1 MRIGAIGAEDRTNLT
16 LTTQLIENSRKSSSK
31 LGKTKT
37 MNSIMTF
44 VNRLLSRL
52 ESSLITQ
59 SRNKPTTVVSLR
71 RMKMLKKASSQV
83 TKNLLKNCL
92 RSVFLQLAGILNGRS
107 MISSSQ
113 PSKAQVKRMKYFKR
127 RLFYLR
133 SILKNTCIPTRQ
145 HGRNGQKKK
154 RKNDTTQFH
163 KKKDKINCTQEMMNQ
178 LELRKVQFP

>member
-37 MNSIMTF
+37 MNNIMTF

-107 MISSSQ
+107 MISSS
-113 PSKAQVKRMKYFKR
+113 
-127 RLFYLR
+127 
-133 SILKNTCIPTRQ
+133 
-145 HGRNGQKKK
+145 
-154 RKNDTTQFH
+154 
-163 KKKDKINCTQEMMNQ
+163 
-178 LELRKVQFP
+178 